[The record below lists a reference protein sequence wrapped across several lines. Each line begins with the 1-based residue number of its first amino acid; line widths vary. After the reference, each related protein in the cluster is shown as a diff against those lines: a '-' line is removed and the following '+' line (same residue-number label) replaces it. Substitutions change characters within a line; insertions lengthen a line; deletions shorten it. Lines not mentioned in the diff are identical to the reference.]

1 MTQWSVVGEERRGE
15 CDTVVCCGRG
25 ERGEESVTQWS
36 VVGEEK
42 RGEYDTVV
50 CCGKGEERRV

>member
-1 MTQWSVVGEERRGE
+1 MTQWSVVGKERRGE

-36 VVGEEK
+36 IMGKERRGEESV
-42 RGEYDTVV
+42 T
-50 CCGKGEERRV
+50 